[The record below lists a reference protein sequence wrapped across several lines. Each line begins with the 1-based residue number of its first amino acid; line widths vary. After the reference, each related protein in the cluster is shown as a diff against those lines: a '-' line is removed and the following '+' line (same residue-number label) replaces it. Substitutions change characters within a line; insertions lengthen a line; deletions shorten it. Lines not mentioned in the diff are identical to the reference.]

1 MRQARRRRRSRRRG
15 HRVLAVA
22 LLGIVVAGAATA
34 GAAIAFW
41 ADPDALGACAQP
53 PLTPQVAARTSLLY
67 AGDGA
72 LLGAVPAPSH
82 REPVALGAMSHWL
95 PEATVAI
102 EDRRFWRHGAFD
114 YEGIARAALADLE
127 AGRTAQGASTITQ
140 QLVRDRDLAGER
152 MTVGRKLREAC
163 LAVQLERTWP
173 KRRILEAYLD
183 DVFYGEHAYGAQAAA
198 QTFFGRPARELTL
211 AQAALLAGLPQAPS
225 QLDPLRHP
233 AAARARRN
241 AVLAA
246 LRSVGAISAARDHA
260 LAAEPLGLRPGRRY
274 RAVAAPAFF
283 GAAVR
288 SLVARDGAGIARR
301 GGLRVRTTLDP
312 RLEGRAN
319 AALRTWLGAASDPA
333 GALVAIDPGTGAVR
347 AMATT
352 APDMP
357 FNLAGDARRQAGSA
371 FKVFTLAAALE
382 AGIPLDSVWN
392 GPPSLTIPD
401 RRCLNATGAWTV
413 HNFADEGSGTM
424 TLAQAIAQSVNT
436 IFAQVAVRVG
446 PARIVAVAHRMG
458 VRSPL
463 TPVCSITLGPEGVS
477 PLEMTSAFA
486 TLAAGGVRHTP
497 TMLEQVR
504 RPDGTVIASR
514 TPRDRAGGRHRR
526 PGRGQD
532 RHRRELRRR
541 VVLRLPPAA
550 RDVRVDREPAHREA
564 DARRRRLRPG
574 RGRVGPGAHLA
585 RLHGP
590 GDADRRA
597 RGSRER
603 RAAASGVGRLARPL
617 MHRQSTAWQATDAAI
632 TVSSRQ
638 ARSCSPA
645 STTGSTW

>member
-1 MRQARRRRRSRRRG
+1 MPRPSAATVRQARRRRRSRRRG

-127 AGRTAQGASTITQ
+127 AGRTVQGASTITQ

-246 LRSVGAISAARDHA
+246 LRSVGAICAARDRA

-514 TPRDRAGGRHRR
+514 APRGVRALPAPVAAQVTSALEGVVRSGTGQAADIGGPVAGKTGTAENFVDAWFCGYLPRLATCVWIGNPRTERPMHDVDGFAQVVGGSVPARIWHDFMAPATPTGA
-526 PGRGQD
+526 PAAPAS
-532 RHRRELRRR
+532 
-541 VVLRLPPAA
+541 VAPPPPA
-550 RDVRVDREPAHREA
+550 
-564 DARRRRLRPG
+564 
-574 RGRVGPGAHLA
+574 
-585 RLHGP
+585 
-590 GDADRRA
+590 
-597 RGSRER
+597 
-603 RAAASGVGRLARPL
+603 
-617 MHRQSTAWQATDAAI
+617 
-632 TVSSRQ
+632 
-638 ARSCSPA
+638 
-645 STTGSTW
+645 

>member
-1 MRQARRRRRSRRRG
+1 VRQARRRRRSRRRG

-22 LLGIVVAGAATA
+22 LLGIVVAGAA
-34 GAAIAFW
+34 IAFW

-53 PLTPQVAARTSLLY
+53 PLTPQVSARTSLLY

-127 AGRTAQGASTITQ
+127 AGRTVQGASTITQ

-163 LAVQLERTWP
+163 LAVQLERIWP
-173 KRRILEAYLD
+173 KRWILQAYLD
-183 DVFYGEHAYGAQAAA
+183 DVFYGEHAYGAEAAA
-198 QTFFGRPARELTL
+198 QTFFDRPARDLTL

-246 LRSVGAISAARDHA
+246 LRSVGAISAGRERA
-260 LAAEPLGLRPGRRY
+260 LAAQPLGLRPGRRY

-288 SLVARDGAGIARR
+288 SLVARDGAAIARR

-312 RLEGRAN
+312 RLERRAN
-319 AALRTWLGAASDPA
+319 AALHTWLGAASDPA
-333 GALVAIDPGTGAVR
+333 GALVAIDPATGAVR

-352 APDMP
+352 APNMP
-357 FNLAGDARRQAGSA
+357 FNLASDARRQAGSA

-504 RPDGTVIASR
+504 RPDGSVIASR
-514 TPRDRAGGRHRR
+514 APRGVRALPAPVAAQVTSALEGVVRSGTGQAADIGGPVAGKTGTAENFVDAWFCGYLPRLATCVWIGNPRTERPMHDVDGFAQVVGGSVPARIWHDFMAPATPTGA
-526 PGRGQD
+526 PAAPAS
-532 RHRRELRRR
+532 
-541 VVLRLPPAA
+541 VAPPPPA
-550 RDVRVDREPAHREA
+550 
-564 DARRRRLRPG
+564 
-574 RGRVGPGAHLA
+574 
-585 RLHGP
+585 
-590 GDADRRA
+590 
-597 RGSRER
+597 
-603 RAAASGVGRLARPL
+603 
-617 MHRQSTAWQATDAAI
+617 
-632 TVSSRQ
+632 
-638 ARSCSPA
+638 
-645 STTGSTW
+645 

>member
-1 MRQARRRRRSRRRG
+1 M
-15 HRVLAVA
+15 
-22 LLGIVVAGAATA
+22 
-34 GAAIAFW
+34 AFW

-53 PLTPQVAARTSLLY
+53 ALTPQVAARTSLVY

-72 LLGAVPAPSH
+72 LLGAVPAASH

-102 EDRRFWRHGAFD
+102 EDRRFWQHGAFD

-127 AGRTAQGASTITQ
+127 AGRAVQGASTITQ

-163 LAVQLERTWP
+163 LAVQLERRWP

-183 DVFYGEHAYGAQAAA
+183 DVFYGDHAYGAEAAA
-198 QTFFGRPARELTL
+198 QTFFGRPARDLTL

-225 QLDPLRHP
+225 ELDPLRHP

-246 LRSVGAISAARDHA
+246 LHSVGAISAAHDRA
-260 LAAEPLGLRPGRRY
+260 LAAQPLGLRPGRRY
-274 RAVAAPAFF
+274 RNVAAPAFF
-283 GAAVR
+283 GDAVR
-288 SLVARDGAGIARR
+288 SLVAEDGAGIVRR

-312 RLEGRAN
+312 RLERRAN
-319 AALRTWLGAASDPA
+319 AALHTWLGAASDPA
-333 GALVAIDPGTGAVR
+333 GALVAIDPATGAVR

-357 FNLAGDARRQAGSA
+357 FNLASDSRRQAGSA

-446 PARIVAVAHRMG
+446 PARIVAVADRMG

-497 TMLEQVR
+497 TCSS
-504 RPDGTVIASR
+504 GSR
-514 TPRDRAGGRHRR
+514 GPTGPPSPRRR
-526 PGRGQD
+526 PGACARCP
-532 RHRRELRRR
+532 RRS
-541 VVLRLPPAA
+541 
-550 RDVRVDREPAHREA
+550 
-564 DARRRRLRPG
+564 RP
-574 RGRVGPGAHLA
+574 R
-585 RLHGP
+585 
-590 GDADRRA
+590 
-597 RGSRER
+597 
-603 RAAASGVGRLARPL
+603 
-617 MHRQSTAWQATDAAI
+617 
-632 TVSSRQ
+632 
-638 ARSCSPA
+638 
-645 STTGSTW
+645 

>member
-1 MRQARRRRRSRRRG
+1 
-15 HRVLAVA
+15 VL
-22 LLGIVVAGAATA
+22 LCLGVAGAATA
-34 GAAIAFW
+34 GAATAFW
-41 ADPDALGACAQP
+41 ADPDAIGACAQP
-53 PLTPQVAARTSLLY
+53 PLTPQVAARTSLVY
-67 AGDGA
+67 ADDGA
-72 LLGAVPAPSH
+72 ILGAVPAASH

-127 AGRTAQGASTITQ
+127 AGRAVQGASTITQ

-163 LAVQLERTWP
+163 LAVSLERTWP
-173 KRRILEAYLD
+173 KRRILEAYLN
-183 DVFYGEHAYGAQAAA
+183 DVFYGDHAYGAEAAA
-198 QTFFGRPARELTL
+198 QTFFGRPARDLTL

-246 LRSVGAISAARDHA
+246 LRSVGAISAARDRA
-260 LAAEPLGLRPGRRY
+260 LAAQPLGLRPGGRY
-274 RAVAAPAFF
+274 RDVAAPAFF
-283 GAAVR
+283 GEAVR
-288 SLVARDGAGIARR
+288 SLVANDGAAGARG

-312 RLEGRAN
+312 RLELLAN
-319 AALRTWLGAASDPA
+319 AALHTWLGAASDPA
-333 GALVAIDPGTGAVR
+333 GALVAIDPATGAVR

-352 APDMP
+352 APDMA
-357 FNLAGDARRQAGSA
+357 FSLASQSRRQAGSA

-382 AGIPLDSVWN
+382 AGIPLDSVWS

-401 RRCLNATGAWTV
+401 RRCMNATGAWTV
-413 HNFADEGSGTM
+413 HNFADETSGTM

-463 TPVCSITLGPEGVS
+463 KPVCSITLGPEGVS

-497 TMLEQVR
+497 TMLER
-504 RPDGTVIASR
+504 ITRPDGATAVSR
-514 TPRDRAGGRHRR
+514 PRPVRALPAPVAAEVTSALEGVVRSGTGRAADIGGPVAGKTGTAENFVDAWFCGYVPHLAACAWIGNPRAETPMHDVDGFAQVVGGSVPARIWHDFMVPATQAG
-526 PGRGQD
+526 
-532 RHRRELRRR
+532 
-541 VVLRLPPAA
+541 PPALPVSVA
-550 RDVRVDREPAHREA
+550 PA
-564 DARRRRLRPG
+564 P
-574 RGRVGPGAHLA
+574 
-585 RLHGP
+585 
-590 GDADRRA
+590 
-597 RGSRER
+597 
-603 RAAASGVGRLARPL
+603 
-617 MHRQSTAWQATDAAI
+617 
-632 TVSSRQ
+632 
-638 ARSCSPA
+638 PA
-645 STTGSTW
+645 